1 MDSVQPNTVLP
12 TRAENKILQ
21 VLWELG
27 QGTVDDVI
35 NHPSQNPKPN
45 YKTTQTILRIM
56 EEKGLV
62 RHMSRGRVF
71 VFEPC
76 VSREQVGRLSVK
88 TLLQQNFGGS
98 PTELLVNLLEAGPV
112 KESELEELEALIR
125 KHRVQKA
132 EVTK

>member
-62 RHMSRGRVF
+62 RHMNRGRVF

-132 EVTK
+132 DSSK

>member
-1 MDSVQPNTVLP
+1 MEVQPNTVLP

-27 QGTVDDVI
+27 QGTVEEVI

-125 KHRVQKA
+125 KHRLQK
-132 EVTK
+132 VDSSK

>member
-1 MDSVQPNTVLP
+1 MDSVQPNAVLP

-132 EVTK
+132 DGSK

>member
-1 MDSVQPNTVLP
+1 MIEVQPNTVLP
-12 TRAENKILQ
+12 TRAENRILQ

-27 QGTVDDVI
+27 QGTVEDVI

-125 KHRVQKA
+125 KHRLQKV
-132 EVTK
+132 ESSK

>member
-1 MDSVQPNTVLP
+1 MDVVQPSTVLP

-27 QGTVDDVI
+27 QGTVDEVI
-35 NHPSQNPKPN
+35 NHPTQNPKPN

-76 VSREQVGRLSVK
+76 VTREQVGRLSVQ

-112 KESELEELEALIR
+112 KETELEELEALIR
-125 KHRVQKA
+125 KHRTQKA
-132 EVTK
+132 DNSK

>member
-35 NHPSQNPKPN
+35 SHPSQNPKPN

-62 RHMSRGRVF
+62 RHMNRGRVF

-76 VSREQVGRLSVK
+76 VSREQVGRLSVR

-132 EVTK
+132 DSSK

>member
-1 MDSVQPNTVLP
+1 MEVQPNTVLP

-27 QGTVDDVI
+27 QGTVEEVI

-62 RHMSRGRVF
+62 RHMNRGRVF

-125 KHRVQKA
+125 KHRLQK
-132 EVTK
+132 VDSSK

>member
-1 MDSVQPNTVLP
+1 MDAVQPNTVLP

-35 NHPSQNPKPN
+35 SHPSQNPKPN

-132 EVTK
+132 EGSK